1 MINVYS
7 FRRRRLQEEDNKE
20 SDVNNDMLMTQTVKE
35 DERDPVKDDQSKDI
49 TLSDECDFNF
59 DEIVSKLSYY
69 VNALLN
75 FRRFFVCNRF

>member
-1 MINVYS
+1 MINVHS

-35 DERDPVKDDQSKDI
+35 DERDPVKDDQLKDI
-49 TLSDECDFNF
+49 ALSDECDFNF

-69 VNALLN
+69 VNTLLN
-75 FRRFFVCNRF
+75 FG